1 MNSLRRT
8 ANTRPLELDTHNR
21 DSYVFDAEA
30 VNTDPPE
37 YTPVAEHEDYVVIR
51 SSLAS
56 DLNVALMHLPAQKG
70 TVDPPD
76 FSGAIR
82 DIPRPV
88 VVVEGSAAAA
98 TAAGVGLDEAGVA
111 SDGRDNIKVH
121 GSVHTRGAAGGAG
134 EKDGHPHGHHNG
146 EEVSRVERLARL
158 MREAARLEGVVAAL
172 KQRDDEADE
181 ERRRAEKAAIEEAE
195 RKKKERMMDAWL
207 YSDSS
212 DDENEKK
219 KEDLERER
227 EKEAAALKAQRK
239 GVSNANILAGVL
251 DLQQELVKIAATIRD
266 SAPVRPLVLDPEQYA
281 EKSKSMG
288 SEFMTHIQTKGSMLR
303 NKLATIAADT
313 SDTIYTET
321 QHQQQTAISNKPSNN
336 NTADSQNHSNSKTQ
350 RRGGPLASSNALSSL
365 GHMEAPPRHL
375 LGITT
380 ADPSAHPVIHYQ
392 LLNTPAQE
400 KLPQIG
406 KLYTIE
412 SRLTGL
418 ERRIGM
424 HYLKMHDSTHHASTI
439 NAVLQ
444 ESDSVLGALD
454 KLDHQL
460 NIVTD
465 VNVMAS
471 VDVEVQGV
479 IQDMTKLLDVRR
491 HQAEL
496 TEGYGGGNLLAN
508 LQQQQQKLK
517 AAAAALTNTIDDLEN
532 DHDSDDEVVEKDV
545 SGLADTSVTATPKPA
560 EPPATPTTPTN
571 PRRPLS
577 QSAKRAS
584 RLLSSPSTSNKPS
597 AAAAA
602 DAQVAHTALKDL
614 QKQTSETET
623 EKRVLQ
629 LYTRI
634 HTHDALIS
642 QLPYLVTRFYSLRA
656 VHLQASDL
664 STRLQRITQEQ
675 MKTVDGLRGVEG
687 LAKVVEDGIV
697 ANDKAVK
704 INFEALDLRLAELL
718 KRANGERRVA
728 AAAAA
733 AVDAEKSRVEGEDW
747 VNVGEEEG
755 SGRLFGELQAAD
767 SLQRNLTGKSSRGP
781 SPVRSDGGYEVNL

>member
-1 MNSLRRT
+1 MNNLRRT
-8 ANTRPLELDTHNR
+8 ANTRPLELDTKNR
-21 DSYVFDAEA
+21 DSYVFDADT
-30 VNTDPPE
+30 VNTEPPE

-51 SSLAS
+51 SSLAA

-88 VVVEGSAAAA
+88 VVVDGAVAAAA
-98 TAAGVGLDEAGVA
+98 AAGIALDDTGVG
-111 SDGRDNIKVH
+111 SDGRDRIKVH
-121 GSVHTRGAAGGAG
+121 GSVHVRGGGGNA
-134 EKDGHPHGHHNG
+134 EKDGHPHGHHIG
-146 EEVSRVERLARL
+146 EEDSRVERLARL

-219 KEDLERER
+219 EQDLEKER
-227 EKEAAALKAQRK
+227 EKEAMALKAQRK

-251 DLQQELVKIAATIRD
+251 DLQQELLKIAATIRD
-266 SAPVRPLVLDPEQYA
+266 SAPVRPLVLDAEQYA
-281 EKSKSMG
+281 EKSSSMG

-321 QHQQQTAISNKPSNN
+321 QHQQQTAITNKSSNN
-336 NTADSQNHSNSKTQ
+336 NNADSHNQINSKVQ
-350 RRGGPLASSNALSSL
+350 RRGGPLATSNPLSSL

-380 ADPSAHPVIHYQ
+380 ADPSTHPVIHYQ
-392 LLNTPAQE
+392 LLNTPPQE
-400 KLPQIG
+400 KLPQIA

-424 HYLKMHDSTHHASTI
+424 HYLKMHDSTHHGTTI

-471 VDVEVQGV
+471 VDMEVQGV

-517 AAAAALTNTIDDLEN
+517 AAAAALTNTIKDLEN
-532 DHDSDDEVVEKDV
+532 DHDSDDEEAEEDV
-545 SGLADTSVTATPKPA
+545 SAPPAATPKPA
-560 EPPATPTTPTN
+560 EPATTPTTPTN
-571 PRRPLS
+571 PKRPLS
-577 QSAKRAS
+577 QSMKRAS
-584 RLLSSPSTSNKPS
+584 RLLSSPANKPN

-634 HTHDALIS
+634 HTHDALVS
-642 QLPYLVTRFYSLRA
+642 QLPYLVARFFSLRA

-664 STRLQRITQEQ
+664 SARLQRITQEQ

-687 LAKVVEDGIV
+687 LSKVVEDGIL

-704 INFEALDLRLAELL
+704 VNFGALDLRLAELL

-728 AAAAA
+728 
-733 AVDAEKSRVEGEDW
+733 VKEPEPVGEKGRVEGEDW
-747 VNVGEEEG
+747 VNVGTEE
-755 SGRLFGELQAAD
+755 SGHLFGELQAAEG
-767 SLQRNLTGKSSRGP
+767 LQRNLTGKSSRGP